1 MDSLNTEEKEIL
13 ESVEKEEWISV
24 PDLDEEIKRYQL
36 YFQTH
41 LGKMKEMNLNIPEQ
55 DWEVLKQLAEETGVS
70 IPILVANIL
79 HRYVSNYNQQQLSE

>member
-41 LGKMKEMNLNIPEQ
+41 LGKMKEMNINIPEQ

>member
-13 ESVEKEEWISV
+13 ESVEQEEWISV
-24 PDLDEEIKRYQL
+24 PDLDQEIERYQR
-36 YFQTH
+36 YFQAH

-55 DWEVLKQLAEETGVS
+55 DWEVLKQLAEETVTS

-79 HRYVSNYNQQQLSE
+79 HRYVSSYNQQQLSE